1 MAQTNFAVLL
11 LGANLGDKKK
21 MFANVEKHITD
32 HIGNCIKKSAIYS
45 SKAWGFDSNDE
56 FYNQVLIVE
65 TEYSAHDTLLR
76 CQAIENKCGR
86 VRHENAGYESRTI
99 DIDILYF
106 NNDIIDTEDLTIPH
120 PLLHKRRFTL
130 VPLCEVLPE
139 YVHPILLTSNKS
151 LLENCDDDS
160 TVNLAPK
167 EE

>member
-1 MAQTNFAVLL
+1 MSQKNFAVIL
-11 LGANLGDKKK
+11 LGANLGDKKQ
-21 MFANVEKHITD
+21 MFAQVETHITD
-32 HIGNCIKKSAIYS
+32 NIGNCIKKSALYS
-45 SKAWGFDSNDE
+45 SKAWGFESDDL

-86 VRHENAGYESRTI
+86 VRHEQAGYESRTI

-106 NNDIIDTEDLTIPH
+106 NNDIIETDDLTIPH
-120 PLLHKRRFTL
+120 PMLHKRKFAL

-139 YVHPILLTSNKS
+139 YIHPILLTSNKN
-151 LLENCDDDS
+151 LLANCEDEG
-160 TVNLAPK
+160 TVERV

>member
-1 MAQTNFAVLL
+1 MSQKNFAVIL
-11 LGANLGDKKK
+11 LGANLGDKKQ
-21 MFANVEKHITD
+21 MFAQVETHITD
-32 HIGNCIKKSAIYS
+32 NIGNCIKKSALYS
-45 SKAWGFDSNDE
+45 SKAWGFESDDL

-86 VRHENAGYESRTI
+86 VRHEQAGYESRTI

-106 NNDIIDTEDLTIPH
+106 NNDIIETDDLTIPH
-120 PLLHKRRFTL
+120 PLLHKRKFAL

-139 YVHPILLTSNKS
+139 YIHPILLTSNKN
-151 LLENCDDDS
+151 LLANCEDEG
-160 TVNLAPK
+160 TVERV

>member
-1 MAQTNFAVLL
+1 MAQKNFAVIL

-21 MFANVEKHITD
+21 MFAQVETHITD
-32 HIGNCIKKSAIYS
+32 NIGNCIKKSALYS
-45 SKAWGFDSNDE
+45 SKAWGFESDNL

-86 VRHENAGYESRTI
+86 VRHEQAGYESRTI

-106 NNDIIDTEDLTIPH
+106 NNDIIETDDLTIPH
-120 PLLHKRRFTL
+120 PLLHKRKFAL

-139 YVHPILLTSNKS
+139 YIHPILLTSNKT
-151 LLENCDDDS
+151 LLANCEDEGS
-160 TVNLAPK
+160 VEK
-167 EE
+167 VEE